1 MTKRV
6 RNRLFVIVGL
16 TLISVFLLFGPFR
29 MGDPLTGEFSWDVVK
44 TNFTLTRLRQNLA
57 DNIKLGLDL
66 KGGSHLILQ
75 VQTNDAVQSITD
87 GNLAKA
93 REILQKEN
101 IQVKNVISPRLGQ
114 IVVEMDDTSRMEDV
128 KKLVGGDF
136 GPGWNVDTQGK
147 NVVFTI
153 RPEEVV
159 DLGDRATEQAL
170 RIIDNRV
177 NAYGV
182 AEPTIQRHGPASAH
196 QLLVQLPGVDDPER
210 VKNLIRAE
218 SKLELKLVTNGP
230 FPTEEA
236 AKTELGGSIPPDKQV
251 LPLDTGRRRPDATG
265 GPQFY
270 VLERS
275 PVVTGAE
282 LRRAQSVVSRT
293 GGNNYEILFSLRPEG
308 AQKFGAFTG
317 ANIGKQLAIVLNDTV
332 KTAPTI
338 KGQISS
344 EGVIEGD
351 FTRDEAEDLALTLNS
366 GALPAR
372 LTYLEERTVGPS
384 LGADSIRDGVAA
396 SLAGLALVIL
406 AMVLYYRLSGI
417 NAVMAL
423 ILNMVMLLAA
433 LRLFGAVLTLPGI
446 AGIALTIG
454 MAVDA
459 NVLVFERIRE
469 ELKSGKVV
477 MSAVTLGFDRAFVTI
492 FDSNVTTIVA
502 ALFLFVFGTGP
513 IRGFAVTLVCGLLA
527 NLFTAV
533 FASKTF
539 FLWFLTRR
547 AESPE
552 SLSI

>member
-1 MTKRV
+1 MTKNVRV
-6 RNRLFVIVGL
+6 RLYIILGVML
-16 TLISVFLLFGPFR
+16 LALFLLFGPFR
-29 MGDPLTGEFSWDVVK
+29 LTDPLTGEFSASVFK
-44 TNFTLTRLRQNLA
+44 SNFTLTQLRKNLA

-66 KGGSHLILQ
+66 KGGSHLILK
-75 VQTNDAVQSITD
+75 VQTTDALQAVTD
-87 GNLAKA
+87 GNIAKA
-93 REILQKEN
+93 RDILQKEN
-101 IQVKNVISPRLGQ
+101 IQVKNVVSPRIGQ
-114 IVVEMDDTSRMEDV
+114 VVVEMDDTTRIEDV
-128 KKLVGGDF
+128 KKFIGEDF
-136 GPGWNVDTQGK
+136 GPGWVVETQGK

-153 RPEEVV
+153 KPEEAAA
-159 DLGDRATEQAL
+159 LANRATEQAL
-170 RIIDNRV
+170 RIIETRV
-177 NAYGV
+177 NEFGV

-196 QLLVQLPGVDDPER
+196 QILVQLPGVDDPER

-218 SKLELKLVTNGP
+218 SRLELKLVTNGP
-230 FPTEEA
+230 FASRDEA
-236 AKTELGGSIPPDKQV
+236 LKELGGTVPPDKQI
-251 LPLDTGRRRPDATG
+251 LPVESRRRSADEPKTE
-265 GPQFY
+265 QYY
-270 VLERS
+270 VVEKT

-282 LRRAQSVVSRT
+282 LRRAQGVISRT
-293 GGNNYEILFSLRPEG
+293 GANTYEILFSLRPEG
-308 AQKFGAFTG
+308 AKKFGEFTG
-317 ANIGKQLAIVLNDTV
+317 SHIGKQLAIVLNDV
-332 KTAPTI
+332 IKSAPNI
-338 KGQISS
+338 KSRIEA

-351 FTRDEAEDLALTLNS
+351 FTKEEADDLALTLNS

-384 LGADSIRDGVAA
+384 LGADSIRQGVAA
-396 SLAGLALVIL
+396 ALVGLALVVV
-406 AMVLYYRLSGI
+406 AMILYYRLSGV
-417 NAVMAL
+417 NAVVAL
-423 ILNMVMLLAA
+423 VLNVFLLLAA

-492 FDSNVTTIVA
+492 FDSNVTTIIA

-539 FLWFLTRR
+539 FLWLLSRQG
-547 AESPE
+547 AAPE
-552 SLSI
+552 RLSI